1 MFGLKKK
8 LPEAEAGFKE
18 LLEVRDSLKK
28 MTGEAMN
35 IYIGTVVGHL
45 LNLGNK
51 SKADVESTKETVLKY
66 LQKYIQAEIMLDRQ
80 KNIRHEPDLA
90 ELAGLVLR

>member
-1 MFGLKKK
+1 MFGFKKK
-8 LPEAEAGFKE
+8 LPEAEASFKE
-18 LLEVRDSLKK
+18 LQEVRDSLKK
-28 MTGEAMN
+28 MTGESMDV
-35 IYIGTVVGHL
+35 YTGTVVGYLMNH
-45 LNLGNK
+45 GK
-51 SKADVESTKETVLKY
+51 TIEDVKSTKETMLKY